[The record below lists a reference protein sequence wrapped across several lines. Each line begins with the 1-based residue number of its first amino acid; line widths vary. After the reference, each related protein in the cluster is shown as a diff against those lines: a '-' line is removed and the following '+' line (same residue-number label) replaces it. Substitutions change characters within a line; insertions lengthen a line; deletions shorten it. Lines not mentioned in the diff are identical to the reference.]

1 MPWSLRWLPAQR
13 SLHHLGI
20 RLRSLFRTT
29 VIARSV
35 HVTFLFSLRRMS
47 YHPRSHFPVFAVATV
62 LAAAAASLTAQ
73 TASPGPADVPSP
85 ANPPEPAVITAPA
98 SLPASTALPGPQPS
112 PEEIIGP
119 IQMRGETLEAV
130 LFQLGKWTGRSIIR
144 PQALPLAADG
154 YTITL
159 PPMPKSEVILA
170 IETMLELGGIAVSPL
185 GDHFLKIV
193 PLGQVRTEAP
203 EMIEGSTLDLPPSGR
218 IVTKLF
224 RLSFLRVTEL
234 KDQVVPLL
242 NPNLGGPVLFE
253 KTNAAL
259 LTDSLSTLQRIE
271 QLIRELDKPA
281 LPSLQPKFYSLQNG
295 AKASDL
301 VNKISAILKPPL
313 NSQISSAT
321 SISADD
327 RTNQIVLISDA
338 RQYPFFDE
346 LIAKLDVK
354 ADPNTRNQV
363 INLKHATAKDVAT
376 LLTNLVSGR
385 NQNAKGTDQGGRPG
399 QLPSNQRMPT
409 GNPAQPNV
417 PVAAQPAL
425 VNLSGDS
432 GSNSEFSSLITI
444 LADERSN
451 SVVVSGTVDDIRLI
465 REIVDKVDVLLAQV
479 SIQVVIAEVTLS
491 DTDASGINAL
501 NLTFGTDAVR
511 GTHITN
517 FEANGGSSSPG
528 GIAGW
533 NITSGVVSPL
543 SFQAILGNTGAKSNV
558 KVLSANTI
566 VTTHNKPA
574 EFVVSQQLPIITGT
588 TTSPGTTGTFNGYNS
603 STVTYKDIGIDVKV
617 TPLIGDDGSVQ
628 LEIDQKVDDKVGEVQ
643 VDANTQPIIGHRQAT
658 SFINV
663 GDGQMIVL
671 GGLQQTKRSTSRSKL
686 GFLYEIPILSHLL
699 GGRTHIEE
707 RTELLLFVRPHII
720 PPGRSTFDANAT
732 IDQLKSKDSVKQF
745 LEDPSKDRKEGY
757 LKQITQ

>member
-1 MPWSLRWLPAQR
+1 
-13 SLHHLGI
+13 
-20 RLRSLFRTT
+20 
-29 VIARSV
+29 
-35 HVTFLFSLRRMS
+35 
-47 YHPRSHFPVFAVATV
+47 VFAVAAV

-73 TASPGPADVPSP
+73 TAGPGPAEAQSP
-85 ANPPEPAVITAPA
+85 ANLPGPAMITSAA
-98 SLPASTALPGPQPS
+98 SLPAPPTLPGPQAS
-112 PEEIIGP
+112 TDEIIGP

-130 LFQLGKWTGRSIIR
+130 IFQLGKWTGRSIIR
-144 PQALPLAADG
+144 PQALPLAAEG

-170 IETMLELGGIAVSPL
+170 IETMLELSGIAISPL
-185 GDHFLKIV
+185 GDHFLKVV
-193 PLGQVRTEAP
+193 PLGLVRTEAP

-224 RLSFLRVTEL
+224 RLSFLRVSEL
-234 KDQVVPLL
+234 KDQVIPLL
-242 NPNLGGPVLFE
+242 NPNLGGPVVFE

-271 QLIRELDKPA
+271 QLIHELDKPA

-313 NSQISSAT
+313 SSQISSAT

-354 ADPNTRNQV
+354 ADPNTRNEV
-363 INLKHATAKDVAT
+363 INLKHAAAKDVAT

-385 NQNAKGTDQGGRPG
+385 NQSASRTDQTGRPG
-399 QLPSNQRMPT
+399 QLPYNQRTPNAP
-409 GNPAQPNV
+409 GNPAQPSV
-417 PVAAQPAL
+417 PASAQPAIA
-425 VNLSGDS
+425 NLLGDA
-432 GSNSEFSSLITI
+432 GANSEFSSLITI

-491 DTDASGINAL
+491 DTDKSGITAL
-501 NLTFGTDAVR
+501 NLTIGQNAKGATGITKFDTGAGEITGWAV
-511 GTHITN
+511 
-517 FEANGGSSSPG
+517 
-528 GIAGW
+528 
-533 NITSGVVSPL
+533 TSGIVNPL
-543 SFQAILGNTGAKSNV
+543 AFNAALSNTGSKSNV

-566 VTTHNKPA
+566 VTTHNKQA
-574 EFVVSQQLPIITGT
+574 QFVVSQQQPIITGST
-588 TTSPGTTGTFNGYNS
+588 STPSGVTTATGLTTSS
-603 STVTYKDIGIDVKV
+603 QVTYKDIGIDVKV

-628 LEIDQKVDDKVGEVQ
+628 LEIDQKVDDVVGSVTI
-643 VDANTQPIIGHRQAT
+643 DANQQPIIGHREAT

-663 GDGQMIVL
+663 SDGQMIVL
-671 GGLQQTKRSTSRSKL
+671 GGLQQTKHSTNRNKL
-686 GFLYEIPILSHLL
+686 GFLYEIPILSQLL
-699 GGRTHIEE
+699 GGRTHIED
-707 RTELLLFVRPHII
+707 RTELLLFVRPHIM
-720 PPGRSTFDANAT
+720 RAEENTKEASQQ
-732 IDQLKSKDSVKQF
+732 IDQLSNKDQVKEY
-745 LEDPSKDRKEGY
+745 LKDPSKNRKEG
-757 LKQITQ
+757 LIKQLTQ